1 MEERVLHRNEYYY
14 DGYLVDLYNEKDELV
29 DVLLTD
35 QYAACVFKIRT
46 EDGSKC
52 MISGNHGK
60 KGLGQ

>member
-35 QYAACVFKIRT
+35 QYAACVFQNQ
-46 EDGSKC
+46 DGGWVKMYDQRESW
-52 MISGNHGK
+52 
-60 KGLGQ
+60 

>member
-35 QYAACVFKIRT
+35 QYAACVFQNQ
-46 EDGSKC
+46 DGGWVK
-52 MISGNHGK
+52 MY
-60 KGLGQ
+60 GL